1 MQTFTPFSPSIQFAR
16 HHDFEGF
23 VEQELEFRE
32 RFHFPPF
39 TRMILITVRA
49 RGRELAEFTGQ
60 TLVRK
65 LKMGIPEN
73 SSIGECVPAPL
84 EKAHGYYRFQISLR
98 GPSARALSAT
108 DSTNPCGPSAA

>member
-1 MQTFTPFSPSIQFAR
+1 
-16 HHDFEGF
+16 
-23 VEQELEFRE
+23 
-32 RFHFPPF
+32 
-39 TRMILITVRA
+39 MILITVRA

-108 DSTNPCGPSAA
+108 IQQTLAVLPLPEDVFVAVDVDPVNLL